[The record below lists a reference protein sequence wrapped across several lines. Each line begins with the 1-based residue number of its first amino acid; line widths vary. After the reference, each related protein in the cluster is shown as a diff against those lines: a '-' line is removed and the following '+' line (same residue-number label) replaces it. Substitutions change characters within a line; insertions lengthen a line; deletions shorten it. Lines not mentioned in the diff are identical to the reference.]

1 MSYKALILEKEGPI
15 SIITLNRP
23 KVGNSFDV
31 ILGAELDHAVKHV
44 GGDRDSRVLIITG
57 AGKYFSTGIDLSMFA
72 TPDRHASG
80 ITAIQDVLPSD
91 DDETPGKGTGVAAAI
106 RIREMPKPVI
116 AAVNGPA
123 VGQGLAIALACDII
137 IASNKASFSMAFIK
151 RGVNPDTG
159 ASFNLPRLVGPQKAC
174 ELTFTGDTIDAV
186 EAERIGLVS
195 RVVPQDE
202 LLVTARE
209 LAHRIAK
216 NPPLAVGF
224 AKSQLYQAM
233 LENDMVEHM
242 KREVEIMER
251 LMKTADFLEAAAA
264 FMEKREPV
272 FKGE

>member
-1 MSYKALILEKEGPI
+1 MAYNALILEKEGPI

-72 TPDRHASG
+72 APDRHAGG
-80 ITAIQDVLPSD
+80 ITAIQDVLPSA

-137 IASNKASFSMAFIK
+137 IASDKASFSMAFIK

-174 ELTFTGDTIDAV
+174 ELTFTGDTIGAV
-186 EAERIGLVS
+186 EAKRIGLVS

-209 LAHRIAK
+209 LAQRIAR

-233 LENDMVEHM
+233 LETNMVEHM

-251 LMKTADFLEAAAA
+251 LMKTADFLEAATA